1 MRRILRPLVLP
12 HWSQDALL
20 ALPRV
25 VCGYLL
31 TSNFGAA
38 KFGLP
43 WSPPDNNLGL
53 FEVVFWFPQDV
64 AAYGGILALFPAF
77 FAWMGAFSEAV
88 GGLLLVLGLLT
99 RPAAFLVCC
108 TMLVAMFLQQ
118 FREGLWNMMPAMGFL
133 WACLP
138 ALVLGSGR
146 FGLDYLAAKPLATSL
161 PALKTLGRLGLVL
174 GWLLPGCVQKSADKT
189 VVYLLD
195 VSGHP
200 GGAQQVGL
208 RGRDKPMGWNEDLLL
223 APVKKDNLYRA
234 VVTTHTG
241 YAFTKAKFTLNGEFE
256 LKDQANRRIVFGP
269 TDTTVYRAR
278 FGRAPR

>member
-1 MRRILRPLVLP
+1 MRRILLPLLLP
-12 HWSQDALL
+12 HWWQDALL

-53 FEVVFWFPQDV
+53 FEVAFWFPHDV
-64 AAYGGILALFPAF
+64 AAYGGVFAMFPAF
-77 FAWMGAFSEAV
+77 FAWMGGFSEAV
-88 GGLLLVLGLLT
+88 GGLLLALGLLT

-108 TMLVAMFLQQ
+108 TMLVAMFMQQ
-118 FREGLWNMMPAMGFL
+118 FQQGLWNMLPAAGFL
-133 WACLP
+133 WAALP

-146 FGLDYLAAKPLATSL
+146 FGLDYLLTKS
-161 PALKTLGRLGLVL
+161 PALRPKPSLIALALAGL
-174 GWLLPGCVQKSADKT
+174 LLPGCVQKAADKT

-200 GGAQQVGL
+200 NVGLVGL
-208 RGRDKPMGWNEDLLL
+208 RGRDKPLSWDYDLQLT
-223 APVKKDNLYRA
+223 PIKKDSLYRA

-241 YAFTKAKFTLNGEFE
+241 YKATEVKFTINGDYE
-256 LKDQANRRIVFGP
+256 LKEKDNRRIEFGAE
-269 TDTTVYRAR
+269 DTAVYRAR
-278 FGRAPR
+278 FNVEGQ

>member
-1 MRRILRPLVLP
+1 MLRLIRPLLLP
-12 HWSQDALL
+12 TWWQDALL
-20 ALPRV
+20 VLPRV

-53 FEVVFWFPQDV
+53 FEVTFWFPGDV
-64 AAYGGILALFPAF
+64 AAYGGVFAQFPAF
-77 FAWMGAFSEAV
+77 FAWMGGFSEAV

-108 TMLVAMFLQQ
+108 TMLVAVFMQQ
-118 FREGLWNMMPAMGFL
+118 FHEGLWNMLPAAGFL
-133 WACLP
+133 WAALP

-146 FGLDYLAAKPLATSL
+146 FGLDYLLTKSPTLRPRASL
-161 PALKTLGRLGLVL
+161 LGLAFASL
-174 GWLLPGCVQKSADKT
+174 LLPSCVQKASDKT

-200 GGAQQVGL
+200 NVQQAGL
-208 RGRDKPMGWNEDLLL
+208 RGRDKPLSWDYDLPLTL
-223 APVKKDNLYRA
+223 VKKDSLYRA

-241 YAFTKAKFTLNGEFE
+241 YKATEVKFTLNGEFE
-256 LKDQANRRIVFGP
+256 LKEKDNRRVTFGP
-269 TDTTVYRAR
+269 GDTTVYRVK
-278 FGRAPR
+278 FGEAGGF